1 MVLDGVISRNSK
13 LRLTR
18 DGSVVYEGVM
28 GSLRRE
34 ADEAKEV
41 REGFECGL
49 TIKNYDNIEVGDIIE
64 TYEHIETARKLELKE
79 PEAEVAAD
87 VSE

>member
-1 MVLDGVISRNSK
+1 NSM

-18 DGSVVYEGVM
+18 DGSVVFEGVM

-34 ADEAKEV
+34 SDEAKEV

-49 TIKNYDNIEVGDIIE
+49 TVKNYDNIEVGDIIE
-64 TYEHIETARKLELKE
+64 TFKHIETARKLELKE
-79 PEAEVAAD
+79 PEPEVTAD
-87 VSE
+87 IGE